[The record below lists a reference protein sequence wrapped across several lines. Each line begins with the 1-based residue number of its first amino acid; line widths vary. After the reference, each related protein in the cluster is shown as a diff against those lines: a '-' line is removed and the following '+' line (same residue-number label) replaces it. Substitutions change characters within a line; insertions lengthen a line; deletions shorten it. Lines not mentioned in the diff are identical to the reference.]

1 MENSVE
7 GVSGQEVPASG
18 LGTEISGLFADEGLY
33 SDIPE
38 LWDYRIKPASFG
50 QSSRARTP

>member
-18 LGTEISGLFADEGLY
+18 LGTEISGSFPDEGLY